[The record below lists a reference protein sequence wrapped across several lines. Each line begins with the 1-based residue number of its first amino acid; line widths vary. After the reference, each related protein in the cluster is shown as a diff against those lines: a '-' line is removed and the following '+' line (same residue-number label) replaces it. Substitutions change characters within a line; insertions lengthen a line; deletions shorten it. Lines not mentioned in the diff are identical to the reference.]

1 MNQQLKMKIKL
12 PPRLNLDVLK
22 KDDETLLLNP
32 DNYYEDSNNLTLE
45 IEYKEK

>member
-1 MNQQLKMKIKL
+1 MSQQLKMKIKL
-12 PPRLNLDVLK
+12 H
-22 KDDETLLLNP
+22 TLNP